1 MEPFEVWILR
11 TMMMMGDDDDSYS
24 DNSKNYCF
32 ASTYYLAGTLQV
44 TYFLS
49 FSFLM
54 CKVKKTAFNP
64 TVRL

>member
-1 MEPFEVWILR
+1 
-11 TMMMMGDDDDSYS
+11 MMMTATVTIVRIIVS
-24 DNSKNYCF
+24 